1 MRNFTATVKE
11 RNAGEPCFV
20 VIELG
25 AEPASRHVV
34 LNLEEGTDYE
44 DARAIANLLNASVTT
59 ARIGL

>member
-11 RNAGEPCFV
+11 RSVGEPCFV
-20 VIELG
+20 VIELS

-34 LNLEEGTDYE
+34 LDLAEGTDYE

>member
-25 AEPASRHVV
+25 REPASRHVV
-34 LNLEEGTDYE
+34 LNLAEGSDYE
-44 DARAIANLLNASVTT
+44 DARAIANLFNETVAT